1 MRLPAPLRRLARAA
15 RHAPDRLLHRIRHR
29 RLVRRL
35 ARRGHPRSVLF
46 VCHGN
51 ICRSPYA
58 AAAFS
63 RALPQ
68 WLREHV
74 RITSAGF
81 IGADRPAPPTAQRVA
96 ARRGL
101 DLSEHRSA
109 LISPMSVQG
118 ADLIVVMDARQRAAV
133 CDVFGGRWGDIV
145 LLGDLDPEPIDTR
158 AIRDPVEQPEDVF
171 EAVYDRIDRC
181 VRVLAETLAHRTP
194 ATGGSA

>member
-1 MRLPAPLRRLARAA
+1 MRRLARAA

-58 AAAFS
+58 AAAFI
-63 RALPQ
+63 RALPP
-68 WLREHV
+68 WLRENV
-74 RITSAGF
+74 RVTSAGF
-81 IGADRPAPPTAQRVA
+81 IGADRPAPPPAQRVA

-101 DLSEHRSA
+101 DLSAHRSV
-109 LISPMSVQG
+109 LISPMG
-118 ADLIVVMDARQRAAV
+118 ARAVDLVVVMDARQRAAV
-133 CDVFGGRWGDIV
+133 CDMFGGRWGDVV

-181 VRVLAETLAHRTP
+181 VRVLADTLAHRAPGAGAP
-194 ATGGSA
+194 A